1 MEKESLQEKRA
12 ASDRHEEE
20 QTARQRLRAAN
31 VKITRPRL
39 LVLDLLHKLKGHY
52 SADELVDLLRERQ
65 TSLPRASV
73 YNALDTLTRQGLVM
87 LADAGP
93 GRALYEEGNTWHH
106 HFVCLTCGAVID
118 IPCIKGE
125 KPCLLPDHFSGLVEE
140 AQIIFRGCC
149 ETCLAKREEEGR

>member
-1 MEKESLQEKRA
+1 VMEKESLQEKQA
-12 ASDRHEEE
+12 TSDRHAEE

-39 LVLDLLHKLKGHY
+39 LVLDLLHELKGHY
-52 SADELVDLLRERQ
+52 SADELVELLQERQ

-73 YNALDTLTRQGLVM
+73 YNALDILTRQGLVM

-93 GRALYEEGNTWHH
+93 GRALYEAGNSWHH

-140 AQIIFRGCC
+140 AQVIFRGCC
-149 ETCLAKREEEGR
+149 ETCLAKRR